1 MRWNALLQPNFEHEA
16 TASLQPL
23 QPLQPL
29 QSLQPS
35 ARRWWLGWLQLLFAW
50 VVCMLLCAN
59 IALAFAE
66 GLPQVKQA
74 ASGTGR
80 SGEGANTGVLM
91 CTSGE
96 FLPCNNRVTVD
107 NDAGVIARRIG
118 PFP

>member
-74 ASGTGR
+74 SR
-80 SGEGANTGVLM
+80 SGKAVGCAATG
-91 CTSGE
+91 SPAPHG
-96 FLPCNNRVTVD
+96 PQRVER
-107 NDAGVIARRIG
+107 AGPVKG
-118 PFP
+118 QTPVC